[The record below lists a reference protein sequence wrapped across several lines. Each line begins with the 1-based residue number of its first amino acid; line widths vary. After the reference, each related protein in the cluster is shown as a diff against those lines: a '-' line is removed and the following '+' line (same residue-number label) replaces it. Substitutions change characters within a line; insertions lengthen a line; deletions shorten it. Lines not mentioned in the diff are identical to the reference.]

1 MNWKQYV
8 PQVIAELNELQTL
21 PKTGLLAGGA
31 IANKIWEKI
40 TKKPMPV
47 NDIDIFIY
55 DKHLEPSN
63 SLDIDKYKNYIYS
76 KKDVTKNF
84 DSYAGIRYESKHSK
98 CYKIEKHS
106 RDNLLNFV
114 NYTASTTDYNIIL
127 ESFDINCTQVGY
139 NLETGELLF
148 TDGFDKFAQTGKLE
162 IMCANAPAHTLI
174 RLLKKRDELS
184 ATVAEVEFKYLMAAR
199 AQSYDN
205 FIRHYFGEKYFEL
218 LSPKWLSELQNMG
231 FVLKRIEQTQHRD
244 QHNLSPNLWT
254 IDVAPGKR
262 IFDNYNYL
270 NAVPTLNDLDFYMR
284 NIYGDAHKEMLWRK
298 FGILWSRNKEY
309 VTGTTLVADE
319 HKLETV
325 LANIPEISLSLQG
338 LSFNE
343 QLSAIDNIFNITDK
357 ESATCIL
364 KTCSVGP
371 NITEDDVLLMSL
383 RARKLIHLRENNRR
397 NVGRHYEINLP
408 F

>member
-127 ESFDINCTQVGY
+127 E
-139 NLETGELLF
+139 
-148 TDGFDKFAQTGKLE
+148 
-162 IMCANAPAHTLI
+162 
-174 RLLKKRDELS
+174 
-184 ATVAEVEFKYLMAAR
+184 
-199 AQSYDN
+199 
-205 FIRHYFGEKYFEL
+205 
-218 LSPKWLSELQNMG
+218 
-231 FVLKRIEQTQHRD
+231 
-244 QHNLSPNLWT
+244 
-254 IDVAPGKR
+254 
-262 IFDNYNYL
+262 
-270 NAVPTLNDLDFYMR
+270 
-284 NIYGDAHKEMLWRK
+284 
-298 FGILWSRNKEY
+298 
-309 VTGTTLVADE
+309 
-319 HKLETV
+319 
-325 LANIPEISLSLQG
+325 
-338 LSFNE
+338 
-343 QLSAIDNIFNITDK
+343 
-357 ESATCIL
+357 
-364 KTCSVGP
+364 
-371 NITEDDVLLMSL
+371 
-383 RARKLIHLRENNRR
+383 
-397 NVGRHYEINLP
+397 
-408 F
+408 